1 MQKKNKHT
9 EEKEQIII
17 LNEIIKNLETTK
29 NNKETFENKI
39 KLYGTINY
47 SRKQLFPRISSHIT
61 KNKEYEDTFLNY
73 ITAESMILDIFMV
86 IESDIIQQLET
97 TNTKIEEKIIKLI
110 NFSLEILIILEKI
123 LENKYEYLEENKTK
137 TEYEKDNTEY
147 TNELYHIQN
156 KFYTLIYDE
165 KIDFRVQ

>member
-123 LENKYEYLEENKTK
+123 LENKYKYLEKNKTK